1 MEVVTYVSRKLKDFE
16 AETLIAEIHQHSP
29 DYVDQAK
36 AEFERILQKNPENA
50 AAYRGVG
57 YAYLRNKDLDKAAEY
72 FRHAAALGS
81 TDPRVYYFIAFSM
94 FRKTGTFEKDPEV
107 LVDMSQALDKALH
120 LDPNYA
126 EAYNLRGYVLG
137 NARNYAQAIE
147 SFKTAIRLSPRNE
160 EYQSNLANQYLVAQ
174 RYDDAI
180 SLFDHLK
187 NSSDANVAKMAASQ
201 AETARLWKEKPLL
214 QMAAEDNTRNES
226 PQWQPKGDS
235 ADKEELKA
243 MEDEQ
248 HGISAPDSRPVKY
261 VSGKLVAVDCSHEPR
276 AVLSVRDGA
285 KFYKLNVA
293 SLKKLLLIGAD
304 EFSCLWKERKV
315 SVNYKE
321 SAPLQGD
328 VVSVEVY

>member
-1 MEVVTYVSRKLKDFE
+1 
-16 AETLIAEIHQHSP
+16 
-29 DYVDQAK
+29 
-36 AEFERILQKNPENA
+36 
-50 AAYRGVG
+50 
-57 YAYLRNKDLDKAAEY
+57 
-72 FRHAAALGS
+72 
-81 TDPRVYYFIAFSM
+81 
-94 FRKTGTFEKDPEV
+94 
-107 LVDMSQALDKALH
+107 
-120 LDPNYA
+120 
-126 EAYNLRGYVLG
+126 
-137 NARNYAQAIE
+137 
-147 SFKTAIRLSPRNE
+147 
-160 EYQSNLANQYLVAQ
+160 
-174 RYDDAI
+174 
-180 SLFDHLK
+180 
-187 NSSDANVAKMAASQ
+187 
-201 AETARLWKEKPLL
+201 
-214 QMAAEDNTRNES
+214 
-226 PQWQPKGDS
+226 
-235 ADKEELKA
+235 